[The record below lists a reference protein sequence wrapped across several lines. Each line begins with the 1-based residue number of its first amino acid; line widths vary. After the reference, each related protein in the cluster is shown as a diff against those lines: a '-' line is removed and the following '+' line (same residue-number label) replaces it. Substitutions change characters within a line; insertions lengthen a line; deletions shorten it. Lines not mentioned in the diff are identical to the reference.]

1 MCQNGSGRAAR
12 LRWRYRRLPLVI
24 AFALGGSP
32 LVAQDITRTTP
43 IDDLPRPGYEP
54 RTIQTG
60 GFVIE
65 PRLDLGVRFDN
76 NIFATD
82 ENRKS
87 DTIFLVRPS
96 VEVKRDT
103 DKSMFF
109 LRGYGEFSRYAKT
122 SQENTDQFGIRASY
136 RKGFGDRHWVTA
148 TASFDRTFDRRG
160 APEANP
166 DLTQSPALINVT
178 NGDLEY
184 RYDGSRIGVTA
195 TAGVTKLDYLSL
207 EDSDRDML
215 TYRVAV
221 KGQVKLSQR
230 VAVFVQP
237 YLNDREPR
245 LKTDRNGVDR
255 STTTYGALAGVSL
268 ELGDKLNGN
277 IGIGIFHSNP
287 RDLALDAFTGLSANG
302 QLTWRPQTRTAVR
315 LDIFR
320 GDVATIRAGAMGRID
335 TRIDLGIDQEVRHNL
350 IVRGSVGMRNV
361 HYRESFDADQRY
373 WTGEGGA
380 RYLLNRHMWIEA
392 VATYTRRTADIAADE
407 FSKWQGMIRLG
418 LTY

>member
-1 MCQNGSGRAAR
+1 M
-12 LRWRYRRLPLVI
+12 
-24 AFALGGSP
+24 
-32 LVAQDITRTTP
+32 
-43 IDDLPRPGYEP
+43 
-54 RTIQTG
+54 
-60 GFVIE
+60 
-65 PRLDLGVRFDN
+65 
-76 NIFATD
+76 
-82 ENRKS
+82 
-87 DTIFLVRPS
+87 
-96 VEVKRDT
+96 
-103 DKSMFF
+103 
-109 LRGYGEFSRYAKT
+109 
-122 SQENTDQFGIRASY
+122 
-136 RKGFGDRHWVTA
+136 
-148 TASFDRTFDRRG
+148 
-160 APEANP
+160 
-166 DLTQSPALINVT
+166 
-178 NGDLEY
+178 
-184 RYDGSRIGVTA
+184 
-195 TAGVTKLDYLSL
+195 TKLDYLSL

-392 VATYTRRTADIAADE
+392 VATYTRRTADTAADE